1 MSELV
6 QITRFDVEVSG
17 GPLACFRFGKPDAT
31 QIAIA
36 VHGITSNSRAWLPV
50 ARALGD
56 EAALVAIDLR
66 GRGRSSGLPGP
77 YGIGIHV
84 RDLLGVIDVLGLER
98 ALLVGH
104 SLGAYVVARLAASH
118 PDRATSVV
126 FVDGGL
132 PIPGSENFDLDAF
145 LGPALARLK
154 LRFAD
159 RKAYREWWR
168 THPALRAGDVTDE
181 DLAAYADHDLVG
193 TSPDLRSSVVEE
205 AVRADAADLA
215 RGADAAHRL
224 KVPVRMLCAPRGLM
238 NDPNPMQP
246 LALARAWAAEDPS
259 LREAALIPDV
269 NHYTITLGAR
279 GAAAVAEATMAAS
292 ESTRVRLGSSARD
305 WRAE

>member
-17 GPLACFRFGKPDAT
+17 GSLACFRFGKSDAT

-56 EAALVAIDLR
+56 EVALVAIDLR
-66 GRGRSSGLPGP
+66 GRGRSSCLSGP
-77 YGIGIHV
+77 YGIEAHV
-84 RDLLGVIDVLGLER
+84 RDLRAVIDALGLER

-104 SLGAYVVARLAASH
+104 SLGAYIVARLADSH
-118 PDRATSVV
+118 PDRATSLV

-132 PIPGSENFDLDAF
+132 PIPGSEDVDLDTF

-154 LRFAD
+154 LRFTD

-168 THPALRAGDVTDE
+168 KHPALRAGDVTDD
-181 DLAAYADHDLVG
+181 DLDAYADHDLVG
-193 TSPDLRSSVVEE
+193 TPPDLRSSVVEA
-205 AVRADAADLA
+205 AVRADSADVA

-238 NDPNPMQP
+238 NDANPMQP
-246 LALARAWAAEDPS
+246 LELARAWAGENPS
-259 LREAALIPDV
+259 LREAALIPGV

-279 GAAAVAEATMAAS
+279 GAAAVAEATTAAS
-292 ESTRVRLGSSARD
+292 ETSSVRLGLSARD
-305 WRAE
+305 WRA